1 MIVDDNMNN
10 LKVISYLFENFRD
23 ISILKIFKAEDGNIA
38 VNLFKQLNKILS
50 D

>member
-23 ISILKIFKAEDGNIA
+23 KYILKIFKAEDGNIA
-38 VNLFKQLNKILS
+38 VNLF
-50 D
+50 